1 MRPPISRP
9 QTIAQSSITI
19 ARISTRSRSEFWR
32 TPSRGDRQPA
42 HLEWGKSSKPMSRIV
57 LLATAASLLATSAPA
72 AAPQFDTPAKYAYL
86 VDVSSGATLYEKN
99 ADARMPPA
107 SMAKMMT
114 TNVAFEL
121 IDKGEL
127 PLNKICTVRPETWAK
142 WHGPAAGSTMFLS
155 PNEQVS
161 VENLLHGIV
170 TLSGND
176 ASVVLAECIAG
187 TEQAFAGQMNS
198 LGKRIGLTNS
208 HFGTAN
214 GWPDNGVTY
223 VSARDLATLARSEIE
238 NHYSLYKKF
247 YSQPSFTWGKT
258 LGSNQ
263 DITQQNRNPIL
274 GKVPGADGLK
284 TGHTDEAGYGF
295 TGSADQNGRR
305 LIEVVAGLPS
315 WNARVQ
321 ESTRLIEWGFN
332 AWTAKPLFQAGAK
345 VGTARVQLGS
355 STEVPLV
362 APRNLAVTVPAGLA
376 TGATNMKIRYQGPI
390 AAPIAKGQHV
400 ADLVITTSDTPP
412 QIVPLVAGEDVGRA
426 GFFGRI

>member
-1 MRPPISRP
+1 M
-9 QTIAQSSITI
+9 
-19 ARISTRSRSEFWR
+19 FK
-32 TPSRGDRQPA
+32 PA
-42 HLEWGKSSKPMSRIV
+42 LLTTAAAM
-57 LLATAASLLATSAPA
+57 LLATTASAT
-72 AAPQFDTPAKYAYL
+72 APQFDTPAKVAYL
-86 VDVSSGATLYEKN
+86 VDISSGATLYAKN
-99 ADARMPPA
+99 SDIRMPPA

-114 TNVAFEL
+114 VEVAFEL
-121 IDKGEL
+121 IDKKQL
-127 PLNKICTVRPETWAK
+127 ALSKMCTVRPETWQK

-187 TEQAFAGQMNS
+187 TEQAFTDQMNA

-238 NHYSLYKKF
+238 NHYALYKKF

-258 LGSNQ
+258 MGSGQ
-263 DITQQNRNPIL
+263 DITQGNRNPIL
-274 GKVPGADGLK
+274 GVVPGADGLK

-305 LIEVVAGLPS
+305 LIEVVAGLDS
-315 WNARVQ
+315 WNGRVL
-321 ESTRLIEWGFN
+321 ESKRLIEWGFN
-332 AWTAKPLFQAGAK
+332 AWTAKPLFKAGTK
-345 VGTARVQLGS
+345 VGSAKVQLGS
-355 STEVPLV
+355 SSDVTLV
-362 APRNLAVTVPAGLA
+362 APRDLAVTVPAGLA
-376 TGATNMKIRYQGPI
+376 SGATGMKIRYQGPV
-390 AAPIAKGQHV
+390 AAPIAKGDHI
-400 ADLVITTSDTPP
+400 ADLVITTGDTPP
-412 QIVPLVAGEDVGRA
+412 QVVPLVAGEDVGKA
-426 GFFGRI
+426 GFFGRIWLGLKSLFGMA